1 MPVGTVELTFTG
13 GIDGGYTAWVSHTLP
28 NIGFAGFF
36 NLTAPAVQHMRG
48 IRPDLVWVAVAI
60 IIAR

>member
-1 MPVGTVELTFTG
+1 MFNKEGNGGSYGFMPVGTVELTFTG

-36 NLTAPAVQHMRG
+36 
-48 IRPDLVWVAVAI
+48 
-60 IIAR
+60 